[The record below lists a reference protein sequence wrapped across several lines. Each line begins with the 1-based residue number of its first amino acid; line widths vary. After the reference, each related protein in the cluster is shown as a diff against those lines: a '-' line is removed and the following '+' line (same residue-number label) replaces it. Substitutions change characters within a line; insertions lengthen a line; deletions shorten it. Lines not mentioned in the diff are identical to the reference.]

1 MLDAAY
7 TAWLADQAAGHA
19 ALLVA
24 ADTRT
29 VTALNQRAH
38 LDRLTTGDVTG
49 PTRPLAGTDC
59 TTDRGSVGV
68 GDRIITRRNDRT
80 LRSPDGQHV
89 RNGDLWTV
97 TALHPDGSLDATPA
111 SGERRSTARG
121 SVRLP
126 AGYVAEHV
134 DLGYAITV
142 HRAQGATVDRAH
154 VLTSPSMGR
163 EALYVAMTRGRDANT
178 VYVATDH
185 PDPDCDHPD
194 LARPDDGPRDV
205 LTRILQTPTGEHSAT
220 ETRQTAAEDAA
231 SLRRLVPIRATIA
244 AALDRRRWPRLLEQA
259 GLTREQTE
267 QIHQSPAA
275 GALYAELRHAEH
287 LGHRAATVTAALAR
301 QAPLDD
307 ADDLAAVL
315 HHRLGTWLATAPD
328 LTDAGE
334 TPAVERLGLTD
345 RGSTGQ
351 SALDDDLAHV
361 DALIH
366 HRADEVTTR
375 LSATPP
381 EWLPPG
387 RASEPLDRHH
397 LAIVAAHADL
407 APEGPAGSSRTD
419 QARARL
425 ARAAAAHLTPDPS
438 RSIA

>member
-1 MLDAAY
+1 
-7 TAWLADQAAGHA
+7 
-19 ALLVA
+19 
-24 ADTRT
+24 
-29 VTALNQRAH
+29 
-38 LDRLTTGDVTG
+38 
-49 PTRPLAGTDC
+49 
-59 TTDRGSVGV
+59 
-68 GDRIITRRNDRT
+68 
-80 LRSPDGQHV
+80 
-89 RNGDLWTV
+89 
-97 TALHPDGSLDATPA
+97 
-111 SGERRSTARG
+111 
-121 SVRLP
+121 
-126 AGYVAEHV
+126 
-134 DLGYAITV
+134 
-142 HRAQGATVDRAH
+142 
-154 VLTSPSMGR
+154 MGR

-375 LSATPP
+375 LSANLPGVATTRTGLRAPRPAPPRDRRRPRRSRPRRPRGLVPHRPGARTPRPRRRRPPHPRPVP
-381 EWLPPG
+381 EHRMT
-387 RASEPLDRHH
+387 RAH
-397 LAIVAAHADL
+397 
-407 APEGPAGSSRTD
+407 
-419 QARARL
+419 
-425 ARAAAAHLTPDPS
+425 
-438 RSIA
+438 